1 MKIGIDLG
9 GSHIGIGLV
18 QDNGQILEKQ
28 EIEIFSKEQIEQQI
42 ESTIVEK
49 IDLLRKKHG
58 ITIDNIETI
67 GIASPGTVLH
77 GIILKAENL
86 ELENYP
92 IVEILKKHFDVPI
105 FLKNDAK
112 CAALCELEYGSLKPY
127 ENSVFLSIGT
137 GIGGAVIWNHEL
149 LVPTK
154 YPGFEVGHMTIEKG
168 GRDCKCGKKGCFE
181 RYASIVALKNE
192 IISKYQL
199 QQLLTGKQLLD
210 FIKEHEKES
219 KMQQILEQYI
229 EDLSIGLA
237 NLINIFEPD
246 AICIGGSFIYYEDII
261 LEKLKEKLKS
271 NQLLFNDSMPNIML
285 ATMKNDAGIIGASR
299 IEE

>member
-1 MKIGIDLG
+1 MRIGIDLG
-9 GSHIGIGLV
+9 GSHIGIGIIE
-18 QDNGQILEKQ
+18 DNGKIIEKY
-28 EIEIFSKEQIEQQI
+28 ETDLLSKEQIEEQI
-42 ESTIVEK
+42 ETIIVET
-49 IDLLRKKHG
+49 INRLRKKMG

-67 GIASPGTVLH
+67 GIASPGTVLN

-92 IVEILKKHFDVPI
+92 IVEILKKHFELPI

-112 CAALCELEYGSLKPY
+112 CAALCELEYGSLQPY
-127 ENSVFLSIGT
+127 QNSVFLSIGT
-137 GIGGAVIWNHEL
+137 GIGGAVIWNHDL

-154 YPGFEVGHMTIEKG
+154 YPGFEVGHMIIQKEGKS
-168 GRDCKCGKKGCFE
+168 CKCGKKGCFE

-199 QQLLTGKQLLD
+199 LEQMTGKELLD
-210 FIKEHEKES
+210 FIKKHETES

-229 EDLSIGLA
+229 EDLSIGIA

-246 AICIGGSFIYYEDII
+246 AVCIGGSFIYYEDII
-261 LEKLKEKLKS
+261 LEKLKEKLKKRS
-271 NQLLFNDSMPNIML
+271 
-285 ATMKNDAGIIGASR
+285 II
-299 IEE
+299 I